1 MKIVSPSVTLLHCT
15 PDPER
20 VIERAGRV
28 CWKSEDRIGDDSHVA
43 FIRMLKKKGHESVLE
58 HASAGFM
65 VVTDRGISHEIVRH
79 RVGMSYS
86 QESTRYCCY
95 DRDKFGGEITVVRP
109 SFPKSPDE
117 GRGQWAAWKEAMV
130 AAEARYFEML
140 NAGASPQIARSVLP
154 TCLKTELAITG
165 TFRAWRHFLTLRL
178 STAAHPDIR
187 SIARFIADELV
198 QLAPTVFEEWN
209 GGQP

>member
-1 MKIVSPSVTLLHCT
+1 MKIVSPSVTLLHST

-95 DRDKFGGEITVVRP
+95 DKGKFGGEITVVRP
-109 SFPKSPDE
+109 SGIHHEDDAT
-117 GRGQWAAWKEAMV
+117 WAVAMHRAEEAYLELLEHGV
-130 AAEARYFEML
+130 
-140 NAGASPQIARSVLP
+140 SPQNARSVLP

-178 STAAHPDIR
+178 SKAAHPDIR
-187 SIARFIADELV
+187 IIARFIADELV